1 MGPFGI
7 AAVGLLANKGSRS
20 RHKQSKPRDDKGSFR
35 YSNGFLQVDDHRV
48 EDVLTDA
55 AFIGVCNQIP
65 DLSMAERSIGTLV
78 KPSSNPSECEG
89 LDMLQ
94 AAKQNE
100 VSKIRNT
107 SVLKKESLKD
117 GGKVIVSGLNHIK
130 TRAPLDSV
138 RTVDSAL
145 DTSESS
151 SCISVEILGEG
162 SPNNLRR
169 QLKQEP
175 GQNEHTPF
183 KLRRSGK
190 IRLGVSDTLLLN
202 VQKLSIDGVVEGNE
216 CAHHE
221 DTSNYIPAVENVG
234 STMRTS
240 FKSGQLNMQEQL
252 SFANSSIQSSNCGC
266 VSSNSKSELTTAK
279 GSAFDMTGSET
290 TLSGTSVETIE
301 LYDKKETDSCLTC
314 GLSTKKTSVDITS
327 FSHQLSSTAVSSS
340 NPYWHFQNLK
350 NSEEDPT
357 RADKALDELEEDQE
371 PELEPEPEPE
381 LEPEPEPVPD
391 ASYGFYDF
399 DFEDVEIQIAPS
411 HEAST
416 SKDR

>member
-20 RHKQSKPRDDKGSFR
+20 RHKQSKPRDAKGSFR
-35 YSNGFLQVDDHRV
+35 YSNGISQVNDHRF

-55 AFIGVCNQIP
+55 AFIGVCNETP
-65 DLSMAERSIGTLV
+65 DLAMAERSIGTLV

-89 LDMLQ
+89 LDMLH
-94 AAKQNE
+94 AAKQNKA
-100 VSKIRNT
+100 SKTRNT
-107 SVLKKESLKD
+107 FVLKKESLKD
-117 GGKVIVSGLNHIK
+117 GGKPIVSGLNHIK
-130 TRAPLDSV
+130 TRAPSDSV

-151 SCISVEILGEG
+151 SCVSVEILGEG
-162 SPNNLRR
+162 LANNLRR
-169 QLKQEP
+169 PLNQEP

-183 KLRRSGK
+183 KLRRSGR
-190 IRLGVSDTLLLN
+190 IRPGVADTLLLN
-202 VQKLSIDGVVEGNE
+202 VQKLSIEGVVEGSE

-221 DTSNYIPAVENVG
+221 DTLNYVPAVENVG

-290 TLSGTSVETIE
+290 TLSGTSVEEIE

-314 GLSTKKTSVDITS
+314 GLSTKNTSVDITG
-327 FSHQLSSTAVSSS
+327 FSHELSSTVSSS
-340 NPYWHFQNLK
+340 NPNWRSQNLK
-350 NSEEDPT
+350 NSEVLLFLGRGT
-357 RADKALDELEEDQE
+357 
-371 PELEPEPEPE
+371 
-381 LEPEPEPVPD
+381 
-391 ASYGFYDF
+391 AS
-399 DFEDVEIQIAPS
+399 AA
-411 HEAST
+411 ASCL
-416 SKDR
+416 